1 MDGWRSESFLSATD
15 TLPGMWDWSASW
27 AGYSCATV
35 FNVFLVNSFVYFYYL
50 LMVETV
56 ALDVICTCYSGSLA
70 ENKIK

>member
-1 MDGWRSESFLSATD
+1 
-15 TLPGMWDWSASW
+15 MWDWSASW

-50 LMVETV
+50 VMVETV